1 MNNGFN
7 PFHPIFGLPI
17 EQLEQLAQGQA
28 QAQAQADHQQ
38 APVVQAVA
46 ALADNPGLNPPQAAN
61 LEDWL
66 NVLPPVV
73 VMNPL
78 MAGQAAGVAQE
89 PQGLAPVTP
98 EIADQPPPKPGD
110 RT

>member
-17 EQLEQLAQGQA
+17 EQLEQLAQG